1 MKSKPH
7 SCCAHCADGREPQ
20 PRQAHE
26 AQAQGQAH
34 DQHRQLATEQAALHL
49 ASLAL
54 ARWRAGNT
62 PVELSVAT
70 TLAPRQTQWH
80 ANTQRNF
87 CAWLAAGGFAARP
100 PEPAESLEHL
110 ESPVNPAELTGAK
123 PAPQSNKAL
132 LRKPAPPEL
141 SCVDGA

>member
-7 SCCAHCADGREPQ
+7 SCCADCADGREP
-20 PRQAHE
+20 PPHE
-26 AQAQGQAH
+26 AREAQ

-87 CAWLAAGGFAARP
+87 CAWLAAGGFAAHP
-100 PEPAESLEHL
+100 PEHVEGLENLASLG
-110 ESPVNPAELTGAK
+110 NPADLAGAK
-123 PAPQSNKAL
+123 PAPQANKAL
-132 LRKPAPPEL
+132 LRKPAPPVL

>member
-7 SCCAHCADGREPQ
+7 SCCADCADGREAQ
-20 PRQAHE
+20 PHQAHE
-26 AQAQGQAH
+26 AQ

-70 TLAPRQTQWH
+70 TLAPRQIQWH

-100 PEPAESLEHL
+100 PEPAASL
-110 ESPVNPAELTGAK
+110 ESPGNPADAK
-123 PAPQSNKAL
+123 QPAPQSTKAL

>member
-20 PRQAHE
+20 PHEAHE
-26 AQAQGQAH
+26 AQ
-34 DQHRQLATEQAALHL
+34 DQRRQLATEQAALHL

-100 PEPAESLEHL
+100 PEHAESPENLESLENAG
-110 ESPVNPAELTGAK
+110 NPADLAGAK
-123 PAPQSNKAL
+123 PAPQATKAL
-132 LRKPAPPEL
+132 LRKPAPTEL

>member
-7 SCCAHCADGREPQ
+7 TCCADCSDGRDPQ
-20 PRQAHE
+20 RMERRDP
-26 AQAQGQAH
+26 
-34 DQHRQLATEQAALHL
+34 HRRLATEQAARHL

-62 PVELSVAT
+62 PVELSVAA

-87 CAWLAAGGFAARP
+87 CAWLMAGGFAACP
-100 PEPAESLEHL
+100 PERADHPEQAE
-110 ESPVNPAELTGAK
+110 NRAGAT
-123 PAPQSNKAL
+123 PAPPADQDA

-141 SCVDGA
+141 SCIDGG

>member
-7 SCCAHCADGREPQ
+7 SCCADCADRREPQ

-26 AQAQGQAH
+26 AQ

-87 CAWLAAGGFAARP
+87 CAWLAAGGFAAHP
-100 PEPAESLEHL
+100 PEQAASLEN
-110 ESPVNPAELTGAK
+110 PGNPADLAGTK
-123 PAPQSNKAL
+123 PAPQANKAL

-141 SCVDGA
+141 SCVHGA

>member
-7 SCCAHCADGREPQ
+7 SCCADCADGREQ
-20 PRQAHE
+20 QAHGAHE
-26 AQAQGQAH
+26 AQAQ

-70 TLAPRQTQWH
+70 TLAPHQTQWH

-100 PEPAESLEHL
+100 PEHVEGLESLA
-110 ESPVNPAELTGAK
+110 SPGNPADLAGAK
-123 PAPQSNKAL
+123 PAQQANKAL

-141 SCVDGA
+141 SCIDGA

>member
-7 SCCAHCADGREPQ
+7 SCCAHCADGREQQ
-20 PRQAHE
+20 PHEAHE
-26 AQAQGQAH
+26 AQDRH
-34 DQHRQLATEQAALHL
+34 WQLATEQAALHL

-100 PEPAESLEHL
+100 PEHVEDRENLEN
-110 ESPVNPAELTGAK
+110 PGNPAAPAGAK
-123 PAPQSNKAL
+123 PAPQSNQAL